1 MMVSVHAAV
10 GAMLGA
16 GVRKPGEAVAAGIAS
31 HLLCDLVP
39 HKDYD
44 IKIEAPLA
52 LVVFVYLAR
61 RYGWRSPQFWGAVG
75 AVLPDGENALA
86 LLNVI
91 GEDQTL
97 FPTHNKSASWYIGHG
112 EAIPSPASQIALAL
126 ISLLLAD
133 RERVTP

>member
-1 MMVSVHAAV
+1 MMVCVHAAV

-16 GVRKPGEAVAAGIAS
+16 GIKRPVPAVAGGVAS

-52 LVVFVYLAR
+52 LAMFTYLGL
-61 RYGWRSPQFWGAVG
+61 RYGLRSPQFWGAVG

-86 LLNVI
+86 LLQI
-91 GEDQTL
+91 IPEDRTF
-97 FPTHNKSASWYIGHG
+97 FPTHNKSAPWYVGHG
-112 EAIPSPASQIALAL
+112 EAIESPASQIALTIIA
-126 ISLLLAD
+126 LLLAD
-133 RERVTP
+133 AGRRR

>member
-1 MMVSVHAAV
+1 MMVCVHAAV

-16 GVRKPGEAVAAGIAS
+16 GIRKPGAAALGGIAS

-52 LVVFVYLAR
+52 LAMFTYLAR
-61 RYGWRSPQFWGAVG
+61 RYGVKSPQFWGAVG

-86 LLNVI
+86 LLHVI
-91 GEDQTL
+91 GEDRTF
-97 FPTHNKSASWYIGHG
+97 FPTHNKSAPWYIGHG
-112 EAIPSPASQIALAL
+112 EAIKSPASQVALAV
-126 ISLLLAD
+126 IALLLAG
-133 RERVTP
+133 

>member
-16 GVRKPGEAVAAGIAS
+16 GLKNPLAAIVSGASS

-52 LVVFVYLAR
+52 LAMFTYIGCRFGL
-61 RYGWRSPQFWGAVG
+61 RSPQFWGAVG
-75 AVLPDGENALA
+75 AVLPDAENALA
-86 LLNVI
+86 LLGVI
-91 GEDQTL
+91 REDQTL
-97 FPTHNKSASWYIGHG
+97 FPTHNKSAAWYVGHG
-112 EAIPSPASQIALAL
+112 NAVDSPIPQIALTL

-133 RERVTP
+133 DRQ

>member
-16 GVRKPGEAVAAGIAS
+16 GIKNPLSAIVGGASS

-52 LVVFVYLAR
+52 LAMFTYI
-61 RYGWRSPQFWGAVG
+61 GWRFGLKSRQFWGAVG
-75 AVLPDGENALA
+75 AVLPDAENALA
-86 LLNVI
+86 LLGFI
-91 GEDQTL
+91 REDQTF
-97 FPTHNKSASWYIGHG
+97 FPTHNKSASWYVGHG
-112 EAIPSPASQIALAL
+112 NAVDSPIPQVALAL
-126 ISLLLAD
+126 ISLVLAD
-133 RERVTP
+133 SRR

>member
-16 GVRKPGEAVAAGIAS
+16 GIRNPGGAVAGGAAS

-52 LVVFVYLAR
+52 LAMFTYLIW
-61 RYGWRSPQFWGAVG
+61 RYGLKSPQFWGAVG
-75 AVLPDGENALA
+75 AVLPDAENALA
-86 LLNVI
+86 LL
-91 GEDQTL
+91 GFLPEDKTL
-97 FPTHNKSASWYIGHG
+97 FPTHNKSASWYVGHG
-112 EAIPSPASQIALAL
+112 QAVESPIPQVALTLIA
-126 ISLLLAD
+126 LLLAD
-133 RERVTP
+133 SQR

>member
-16 GVRKPGEAVAAGIAS
+16 GIKNPASAVAGGAAS

-52 LVVFVYLAR
+52 LAMFAYI
-61 RYGWRSPQFWGAVG
+61 GWRFGLKSPQFWGAVG
-75 AVLPDGENALA
+75 AVLPDAENALA
-86 LLNVI
+86 LLHI
-91 GEDQTL
+91 IPEDKTL
-97 FPTHNKSASWYIGHG
+97 FPTHNKSAPWYVGHG
-112 EAIPSPASQIALAL
+112 HPVASPIPQVALAL

-133 RERVTP
+133 SRR